1 MPSFLRLER
10 KQKNASNAFRNRL
23 FPLCSY
29 SSGIETINTFIRTRS
44 SLENRTRF
52 QTKMSKV
59 YTRFQTKHP
68 YPIGRHVTYMAY
80 IGEYPPPPPPG
91 TKIERDLTTFS
102 RFSSQL
108 LSGLRANSW
117 LKEWSAARKGR
128 SQNSPPPTSPQ
139 IPEIFFANRP
149 TAKHRDGFT
158 QTGFYHN

>member
-29 SSGIETINTFIRTRS
+29 SSGIERINTFIRTRS

-80 IGEYPPPPPPG
+80 IGEYSPPPPPG
-91 TKIERDLTTFS
+91 TKIERDFTTFL

-117 LKEWSAARKGR
+117 LKEWSSARKGR
-128 SQNSPPPTSPQ
+128 SQNGLPNSPQ
-139 IPEIFFANRP
+139 IPEIFFANGP

-158 QTGFYHN
+158 IIKNNKT

>member
-10 KQKNASNAFRNRL
+10 KQKKCFKCISKSLISPVFL
-23 FPLCSY
+23 FIWNWKDKYVHTL
-29 SSGIETINTFIRTRS
+29 RS

-91 TKIERDLTTFS
+91 TKIERFERDLTTFL

-117 LKEWSAARKGR
+117 LKEWSSARKGR
-128 SQNSPPPTSPQ
+128 SQNGLPHFPSDSRD
-139 IPEIFFANRP
+139 FFR
-149 TAKHRDGFT
+149 K
-158 QTGFYHN
+158 QTNC

>member
-1 MPSFLRLER
+1 MALVQSHFEFVLPVFLFLSSSF
-10 KQKNASNAFRNRL
+10 
-23 FPLCSY
+23 
-29 SSGIETINTFIRTRS
+29 GIDTIKMFILARS
-44 SLENRTRF
+44 SLENHTRF

-91 TKIERDLTTFS
+91 TKIERDFTTLL

-117 LKEWSAARKGR
+117 LKEWSWARKGGSENGLPHFPSDSR
-128 SQNSPPPTSPQ
+128 DFFSQTDQLLNTEMVLP
-139 IPEIFFANRP
+139 
-149 TAKHRDGFT
+149 
-158 QTGFYHN
+158 

>member
-1 MPSFLRLER
+1 MCSQVLQIPTLFQTKTNRFQTRSLKYTPVFRPGFRQKLCHHFLDQSAN
-10 KQKNASNAFRNRL
+10 KKNASNAFRNRL

-29 SSGIETINTFIRTRS
+29 SSGIERINTFIRTRS
-44 SLENRTRF
+44 SLENHTRF

-91 TKIERDLTTFS
+91 TKIERDFTTLL

-108 LSGLRANSW
+108 LSGLRANS
-117 LKEWSAARKGR
+117 
-128 SQNSPPPTSPQ
+128 
-139 IPEIFFANRP
+139 
-149 TAKHRDGFT
+149 
-158 QTGFYHN
+158 